1 MPNWC
6 ISTVS
11 IHSNKKEI
19 ELLWNKLQEA
29 TSANP
34 EGADFG
40 NMWLGN
46 LVLHVGK
53 KWEDVDCRGAI
64 SWMNKTSD
72 NIIDIDVES
81 AWSPQLEPIKLMAEK
96 YAPNASVY
104 YTAEE
109 PGCELYYTNDPDMVG
124 KYIVGT
130 WMHWSCSQNISGN
143 DDEKLACFEEREPI
157 TEGELREALI
167 EVLGIADGNYTI
179 RELIHMFTEKYEGA
193 YVYQYEYVE
202 I

>member
-11 IHSNKKEI
+11 IRSNKKEI
-19 ELLWNKLQEA
+19 ELLWDKLQEA

-40 NMWLGN
+40 NLWLGN
-46 LVLHVGK
+46 LVLQVG
-53 KWEDVDCRGAI
+53 EDWNDVGCRGAI

-72 NIIDIDVES
+72 NVIDIDVES
-81 AWSPQLEPIKLMAEK
+81 AWSPQLDPIKLMAGK
-96 YAPNASVY
+96 YAPNASIY
-104 YTAEE
+104 YTSEE
-109 PGCELYYTNDPDMVG
+109 KGSELYWTNDPDMIG
-124 KYIVGT
+124 KYIVDVF
-130 WMHWSCSQNISGN
+130 CNE
-143 DDEKLACFEEREPI
+143 DEELAFLEEQEPMSEI
-157 TEGELREALI
+157 ELRDALL
-167 EVLGIADGNYTI
+167 EVLGESEANKTTS
-179 RELIHMFTEKYEGA
+179 ELIRMFTDKFEYT